1 MIIFIDTSDNEDK
14 AEFFDSSDT
23 RYQKKIIHIEYMIC
37 TYICIDLNSYQDEGS
52 LEVENDETS
61 TVEIA
66 DHSAERSQMGNYYG
80 DICILVL

>member
-1 MIIFIDTSDNEDK
+1 
-14 AEFFDSSDT
+14 
-23 RYQKKIIHIEYMIC
+23 MIC

-80 DICILVL
+80 AICILVL